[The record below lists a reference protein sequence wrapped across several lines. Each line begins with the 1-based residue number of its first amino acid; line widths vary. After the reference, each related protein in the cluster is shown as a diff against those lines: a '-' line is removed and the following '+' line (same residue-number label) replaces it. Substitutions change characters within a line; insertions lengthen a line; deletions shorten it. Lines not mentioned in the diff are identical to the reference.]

1 MKLFKN
7 ILLGTL
13 LAMGLTLVGCQS
25 EKTYND
31 QKVVEVNQSTI
42 YMDEMLYHVMIT
54 EFQGKVISSYFG
66 DLEGYWKSNYEDGIT
81 MSEGKHKEILDN
93 VIKYQIYFEKALEEG
108 LVLSDEEREQAQMT
122 VQSIKM
128 NIGSEVVEL
137 AQLTDEELR
146 SITEKV
152 MLATK
157 YYNLQSEA
165 IKIDENE
172 MCSGLNEA
180 DYEQCRIKYVFV
192 PTKAKDTNGSI
203 HELTKDQMEEALR
216 AIEEQKVA
224 LSEEKEIDEEN
235 SDLANNVTTLSGN
248 SIVELTDSKARV
260 KKGEIEFTVNDH
272 PFEGEEEIVEE
283 SRKLAVGETSE
294 VFSTSKGYYVI
305 KRLEAKDDNQYAKV
319 IEEKI
324 KEVKE
329 ISLQEQYSQFKRN
342 ARIKVNNK
350 AWKKIEIGNT
360 LIKE

>member
-216 AIEEQKVA
+216 AIEEQKVV

-235 SDLANNVTTLSGN
+235 R
-248 SIVELTDSKARV
+248 SIVELADSKARV